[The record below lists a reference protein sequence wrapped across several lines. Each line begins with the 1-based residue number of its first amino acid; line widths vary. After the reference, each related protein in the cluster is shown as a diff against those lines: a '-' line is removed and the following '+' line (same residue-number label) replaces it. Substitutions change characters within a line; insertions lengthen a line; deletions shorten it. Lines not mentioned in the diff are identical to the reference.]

1 MQLQAAKQGVGS
13 RQESFLT
20 ADNADEHGRKEKEPS
35 SQNLAQTHSD
45 SIKPASKA
53 QLGKPSA

>member
-1 MQLQAAKQGVGS
+1 MQFQAAKQGVGS

-35 SQNLAQTHSD
+35 SQTLTQTHSGGD
-45 SIKPASKA
+45 CAR
-53 QLGKPSA
+53 LF